1 MGGYSAV
8 PVEIRSDLRPG
19 DIGDIV
25 RMHGEVYARE
35 YGLDA
40 TFEGSVAEKLG
51 MLVGRGWPGEGEGI
65 WVAEA
70 DGRRVG
76 AVILSAEGNGLS
88 YLRMFVLRPEYRGAG
103 VGRRLLEH
111 LLRAARAAGHE
122 RMELDT
128 FSELRAAAHLY
139 RSVGFRRVSAQ
150 RRLMWGREIEFERY
164 ELEL

>member
-1 MGGYSAV
+1 V

-19 DIGDIV
+19 DIGDVV

-40 TFEGSVAEKLG
+40 TFEASVAETLG
-51 MLVGRGWPGEGEGI
+51 MLVRRGWPGVGEGI
-65 WVAEA
+65 WVADV
-70 DGRRVG
+70 DGERVG
-76 AVILSAEGNGLS
+76 AVILSDEGEGLS
-88 YLRMFVLRPEYRGAG
+88 RLRMFVLRPEHRGAG
-103 VGRRLLEH
+103 IGRRLLEE
-111 LLRAARAAGHE
+111 LLASARTAGYQ

-139 RSVGFRRVSAQ
+139 RGAGFRRVSA
-150 RRLMWGREIEFERY
+150 RRQLLWGREVEFERY

>member
-1 MGGYSAV
+1 V

-19 DIGDIV
+19 DIGDVV

-40 TFEGSVAEKLG
+40 TFEASVAEKLG
-51 MLVGRGWPGEGEGI
+51 VLVRRGWPGAGEGI
-65 WVAEA
+65 WVAEV
-70 DGRRVG
+70 DGERVG
-76 AVILSAEGNGLS
+76 AVILSDEGEGLS
-88 YLRMFVLRPEYRGAG
+88 RLRMFVLRPEHRGAG
-103 VGRRLLEH
+103 IGRRLLEE
-111 LLRAARAAGHE
+111 LLASARAAGHE

-139 RSVGFRRVSAQ
+139 RGAGFRRVSA
-150 RRLMWGREIEFERY
+150 RRQLLWGREVEFERY

>member
-1 MGGYSAV
+1 M
-8 PVEIRSDLRPG
+8 PVDIRSDLRPG

-40 TFEGSVAEKLG
+40 SFEASVAATLG
-51 MLVGRGWPGEGEGI
+51 MLIRRGWPGEGEGI
-65 WVAEA
+65 WVAES
-70 DGRRVG
+70 DGERVG
-76 AVILSAEGNGLS
+76 AVILSDEGDGLS
-88 YLRMFVLRPEYRGAG
+88 RLRMFVLRPEYRGAG
-103 VGRRLLEH
+103 VGRRLFDE
-111 LLRAARAAGHE
+111 LLASARAAGHE

-139 RSVGFRRVSAQ
+139 RDAGFRRVSA
-150 RRLMWGREIEFERY
+150 RRQLLWGREIEFERY

>member
-1 MGGYSAV
+1 V
-8 PVEIRSDLRPG
+8 PVEIRSELRPG
-19 DIGDIV
+19 DVGDIV

-40 TFEGSVAEKLG
+40 TFEGSVAEMLG
-51 MLVGRGWPGEGEGI
+51 TLIRRGWPGEGEGI

-70 DGRRVG
+70 DGERVG
-76 AVILSAEGNGLS
+76 AVILSDEGDGLS
-88 YLRMFVLRPEYRGAG
+88 RLRTFVLRPEHRGAG
-103 VGRRLLEH
+103 VGHRLLDE
-111 LLRAARAAGHE
+111 LLTSARAAGYE

-139 RSVGFRRVSAQ
+139 RGAGFRRVSAR

>member
-1 MGGYSAV
+1 M
-8 PVEIRSDLRPG
+8 PVDIRSDLRPG

-40 TFEGSVAEKLG
+40 TFEASVAETLGKLIR
-51 MLVGRGWPGEGEGI
+51 RGWPGEGEGI
-65 WVAEA
+65 WVAES
-70 DGRRVG
+70 DGERVG
-76 AVILSAEGNGLS
+76 AVILSNEGDGLS
-88 YLRMFVLRPEYRGAG
+88 RLRMFVLRPEYRGAG
-103 VGRRLLEH
+103 VGRRLFDE
-111 LLRAARAAGHE
+111 LLASARAAGHQ

-139 RSVGFRRVSAQ
+139 RDAGFRRVSA
-150 RRLMWGREIEFERY
+150 RRQLMWGREIEFERY

>member
-1 MGGYSAV
+1 MPIA
-8 PVEIRSDLRPG
+8 IRAGLRPG
-19 DIGDIV
+19 DIGAIV

-40 TFEGSVAEKLG
+40 TFEASVAETLG
-51 MLVGRGWPGEGEGI
+51 TLVRRGWPGEGEGI
-65 WVAEA
+65 WVAEV
-70 DGRRVG
+70 DGQRVG
-76 AVILSAEGNGLS
+76 AVILSDEGDGLS
-88 YLRMFVLRPEYRGAG
+88 RLRMFVLRPEHRGAG
-103 VGRRLLEH
+103 AGRRLLDE
-111 LLRAARAAGHE
+111 LLATARAAGYE

-139 RSVGFRRVSAQ
+139 RRAGFTRVSAR

>member
-1 MGGYSAV
+1 M

-19 DIGDIV
+19 DVGDVV

-40 TFEGSVAEKLG
+40 TFEGSVAEMLG
-51 MLVGRGWPGEGEGI
+51 MLIGRGWPGDDEGI

-70 DGRRVG
+70 DGERVG
-76 AVILSAEGNGLS
+76 AVILSDEGDGVS
-88 YLRMFVLRPEYRGAG
+88 RLRMFVLRPEHRGAG
-103 VGRRLLEH
+103 VGRRLLEE
-111 LLRAARAAGHE
+111 LLARARVAGYE

-139 RSVGFRRVSAQ
+139 RGAGFKRVSARHQ
-150 RRLMWGREIEFERY
+150 VMWGREIEFERY

>member
-1 MGGYSAV
+1 M
-8 PVEIRSDLRPG
+8 PIQIRAGLRPG

-40 TFEGSVAEKLG
+40 TFEASVAETLG
-51 MLVGRGWPGEGEGI
+51 TLVRHGWPCEGEGI

-70 DGRRVG
+70 DGQRVG
-76 AVILSAEGNGLS
+76 AVILSDEGEGLS
-88 YLRMFVLRPEYRGAG
+88 RLRMFVLRPEHRGAG
-103 VGRRLLEH
+103 VGRRLLDG
-111 LLRAARAAGHE
+111 LLATARAAGYE

-139 RSVGFRRVSAQ
+139 RRAGFRRTSAR

>member
-1 MGGYSAV
+1 M

-40 TFEGSVAEKLG
+40 TFEASVAD
-51 MLVGRGWPGEGEGI
+51 MLVMLIRRGWPGDGEGLWIAEAEGERI
-65 WVAEA
+65 
-70 DGRRVG
+70 G
-76 AVILSAEGNGLS
+76 AVILSDEGDGLS
-88 YLRMFVLRPEYRGAG
+88 RLRMFVLRPEHRGAG
-103 VGRRLLEH
+103 VGRRLLEA
-111 LLRAARAAGHE
+111 LLASARAAGYE

-139 RSVGFRRVSAQ
+139 RGAGFRRVTA
-150 RRLMWGREIEFERY
+150 RRQLMWGREIEFERY

>member
-1 MGGYSAV
+1 MGGYPAV
-8 PVEIRSDLRPG
+8 PIEIRSDLRPG

-40 TFEGSVAEKLG
+40 TFEGSVAETLG
-51 MLVGRGWPGEGEGI
+51 MLIRRGWPSDGEGI

-70 DGRRVG
+70 DGERVG
-76 AVILSAEGNGLS
+76 GVILSDEGDGLS
-88 YLRMFVLRPEYRGAG
+88 RLRMFVLRPEYRGAG
-103 VGRRLLEH
+103 VGRRLLEE
-111 LLRAARAAGHE
+111 LLASARAAGHK

-128 FSELRAAAHLY
+128 FGELRAAAHLY
-139 RSVGFRRVSAQ
+139 RGAGFRRVTAQ
-150 RRLMWGREIEFERY
+150 RQLLWGREIEFERY